1 MGEGL
6 EIAKVLVAPLEKLI
20 DVAKSGAGIL
30 YQPRHKRKMTDA
42 TVYEIE
48 QVSEALRKNSD
59 VLVSYNNGDVIVNV
73 PEWNDFLARTKHRRI
88 CQELINQRNIEAV
101 IDNAYSELEDE
112 PAVTEE
118 PVDTDWIARLFS
130 IIKDIS
136 NEEMQYVWGKILAGE
151 IKQPGSFSL
160 RTLDA
165 IRNMS
170 QKEAEIFQKISPY
183 ILREGDKYFLL
194 SDSKI
199 LEKYDIKYAEI
210 MKLDECGLVNS
221 GAHISLNLTI
231 SDSKDA
237 EIFNT
242 DKMLY
247 IEGLSTNI
255 TKISFGDFA
264 LTSTGIELYSVISV
278 SPDEN
283 IVFDVAKLI
292 EKKNPQNIKMSIYKV
307 NSIEG
312 QTITYKSLPLR
323 EYMFK
328 GK

>member
-1 MGEGL
+1 MDPNTAMEAATEGAKALTKFQEIVQKIFGPKWTRKQADADAYADERKLKTIRDNPDMEIVYIAGEMHARERTPEILAQRAEQRMLTEGIRQEENIEKVL
-6 EIAKVLVAPLEKLI
+6 EIAA
-20 DVAKSGAGIL
+20 
-30 YQPRHKRKMTDA
+30 
-42 TVYEIE
+42 
-48 QVSEALRKNSD
+48 
-59 VLVSYNNGDVIVNV
+59 
-73 PEWNDFLARTKHRRI
+73 
-88 CQELINQRNIEAV
+88 QELQQDDDVSDEAV
-101 IDNAYSELEDE
+101 DE
-112 PAVTEE
+112 
-118 PVDTDWIARLFS
+118 DWIARLFN
-130 IIKDIS
+130 IVKDI
-136 NEEMQYVWGKILAGE
+136 NNKGMQYVWGKILAGE

-165 IRNMS
+165 IRNIS

-194 SDSKI
+194 SDPKI